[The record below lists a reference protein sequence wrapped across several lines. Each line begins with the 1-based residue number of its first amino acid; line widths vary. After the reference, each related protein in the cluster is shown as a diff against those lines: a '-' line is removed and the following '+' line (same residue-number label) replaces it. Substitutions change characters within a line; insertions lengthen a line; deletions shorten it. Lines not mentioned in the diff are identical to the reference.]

1 MSKGSTPRPYSVDQK
16 TFDNN
21 WDTIFKKQKVDEQ
34 DAVNA
39 YNDERLVSRFD
50 KESLSQE
57 NIKRTTQVGASY
69 PRSWMNP
76 KTITL
81 SHIGTCMHCMSF
93 GPTCEPTS
101 SLKGG

>member
-21 WDTIFKKQKVDEQ
+21 WDTIFKQQKVDEQ

-57 NIKRTTQVGASY
+57 NIK
-69 PRSWMNP
+69 N
-76 KTITL
+76 K
-81 SHIGTCMHCMSF
+81 
-93 GPTCEPTS
+93 
-101 SLKGG
+101 

>member
-1 MSKGSTPRPYSVDQK
+1 MSQGSTPRPYSVDQK

-57 NIKRTTQVGASY
+57 NIK
-69 PRSWMNP
+69 N
-76 KTITL
+76 K
-81 SHIGTCMHCMSF
+81 
-93 GPTCEPTS
+93 
-101 SLKGG
+101 